1 MTSAAWHLAWPS
13 SPAPTSN
20 GRTSHQL
27 ASQRV
32 RSMQFKGSANF
43 SHGQP
48 ERLGVL
54 VTNLGTPDAPTPSA
68 LRRYLA
74 EFLSDPRV
82 VEVPRPLWWLIL
94 HGVILRIRP
103 RRSAKAYAGVWEP
116 EGSPLLIHTARQ
128 AEGIREALK
137 KKYGTNVV
145 VGFAMRYGNPSIPK
159 VLDEMQEQGVRKL
172 LVLPLYPQYSAS
184 TSASTFDAISNDFR
198 QRRWLPDLRFVSHYP
213 DYPPYIE
220 AMARHIEAHW
230 ANHGRNEKLVLSYHG
245 VPLKY
250 LLKGDPYHCECH
262 KTSRLLAQ
270 RLGLSEEDYLTTFQ
284 SRFGREEWL
293 KPYTDET
300 LKSLPEKGVKSI
312 DVFCPGFS
320 SDCLET
326 VEEIDEENRDYFME
340 AGGQRFSYI
349 PALNATPGH
358 IEALVQLI
366 EDNLQGWTVPRN
378 DPDQLAERQQL
389 ADHRKEAT
397 FPGRDM

>member
-1 MTSAAWHLAWPS
+1 
-13 SPAPTSN
+13 
-20 GRTSHQL
+20 
-27 ASQRV
+27 
-32 RSMQFKGSANF
+32 MQYKGSENF

-54 VTNLGTPDAPTPSA
+54 VTNLGTPDAPTTSA

-82 VEVPRPLWWLIL
+82 VELPRPLWWLIL

-103 RRSAKAYAGVWEP
+103 RRSARAYASVWQP
-116 EGSPLLIHTARQ
+116 EGSPLLTHTAKQ

-137 KKYGTNVV
+137 ARYGANVV
-145 VGFAMRYGNPSIPK
+145 VGFAMRYGNPAISR
-159 VLDEMQEQGVRKL
+159 VLDEMQDQGVRKL

-184 TSASTFDAISNDFR
+184 TSASTFDAIAKDFTR
-198 QRRWLPDLRFVSHYP
+198 RRWLPDLRFISHYP

-230 ANHGRNEKLVLSYHG
+230 ANHGRNQKLVLSYHG

-250 LLKGDPYHCECH
+250 LTKGDPYHCECH
-262 KTSRLLAQ
+262 KTSRLLAE
-270 RLGLSEEDYLTTFQ
+270 RLGLASDDYMTTFQ
-284 SRFGREEWL
+284 SRFGKEEWL

-300 LKSLPEKGVKSI
+300 LKSLPDRGVESI

-326 VEEIDEENRDYFME
+326 IEEINEENREYFME
-340 AGGQRFSYI
+340 AGGKAFSYI
-349 PALNATPGH
+349 TALNATPGH

-366 EDNLQGWTVPRN
+366 EDNIKGWQLPENEADELAARLQR
-378 DPDQLAERQQL
+378 AEEQKR
-389 ADHRKEAT
+389 EVY
-397 FPGRDM
+397 PGRDL